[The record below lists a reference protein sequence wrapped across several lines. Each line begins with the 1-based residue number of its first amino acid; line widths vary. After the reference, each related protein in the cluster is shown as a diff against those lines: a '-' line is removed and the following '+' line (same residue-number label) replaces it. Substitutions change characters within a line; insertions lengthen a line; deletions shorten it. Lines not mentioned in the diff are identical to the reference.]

1 MAQVTPGHLGSPDF
15 QVWYFIQLQ
24 LWVETSQSLGPP
36 AIRSVLE
43 SHQGSA
49 VFMGLLSPLHV
60 SISPG
65 ALLKAELIRGNHR
78 NSEIAPKLFT
88 LPV

>member
-1 MAQVTPGHLGSPDF
+1 MAQVTLGHLGSPDF
-15 QVWYFIQLQ
+15 QAWYFIQLQ
-24 LWVETSQSLGPP
+24 LWMETSQSLGPP
-36 AIRSVLE
+36 AVGSVLE

-49 VFMGLLSPLHV
+49 VFMGRLSPLHV

-65 ALLKAELIRGNHR
+65 ALLKAELIRGNHG
-78 NSEIAPKLFT
+78 NSEIASKLFA